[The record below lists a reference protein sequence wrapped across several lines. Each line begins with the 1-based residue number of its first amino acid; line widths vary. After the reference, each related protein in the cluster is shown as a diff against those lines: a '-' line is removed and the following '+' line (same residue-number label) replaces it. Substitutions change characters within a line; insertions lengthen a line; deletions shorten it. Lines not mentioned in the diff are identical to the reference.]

1 MIEERLH
8 RYARPDELFCLNES
22 IVSDP
27 VISLHTHDFIELSY
41 IRKGHAIHVLNG
53 SKISVSAGDLFPR
66 LIWRIFS
73 RSPILQIW
81 SSRQRN
87 SLRFTYFKL
96 QIHSNTILS
105 L

>member
-41 IRKGHAIHVLNG
+41 IRKGHAIHVPVSYTHLDVYKRQSQDQGKNG
-53 SKISVSAGDLFPR
+53 KLRARKLPAFHREAPF
-66 LIWRIFS
+66 RITDRAS
-73 RSPILQIW
+73 ERRSL
-81 SSRQRN
+81 
-87 SLRFTYFKL
+87 
-96 QIHSNTILS
+96 
-105 L
+105 

>member
-53 SKISVSAGDLFPR
+53 SKTVSYTHLTLP
-66 LIWRIFS
+66 
-73 RSPILQIW
+73 
-81 SSRQRN
+81 
-87 SLRFTYFKL
+87 
-96 QIHSNTILS
+96 TIL
-105 L
+105 LV